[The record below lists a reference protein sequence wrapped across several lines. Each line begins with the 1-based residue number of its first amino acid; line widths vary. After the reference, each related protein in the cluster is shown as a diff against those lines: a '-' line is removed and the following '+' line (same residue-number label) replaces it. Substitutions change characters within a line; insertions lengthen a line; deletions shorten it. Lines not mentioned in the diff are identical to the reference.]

1 MTPNPAHSRCGS
13 FRGSTLSRSDRYTDF
28 EHRHRFAT
36 WAAARAAQRGFLKS
50 AILYEAIEHSGVKDT
65 LESGDWPK
73 SAAAVDAKHRLWC
86 GRMIQFW
93 RTKGVAKGTYGR
105 AAKLLNVYL
114 KCMLVVGPH
123 LRTPFA
129 RLAHPPIDRILLK
142 ALARS
147 ATTRRD
153 FGRIDWTKLDQNRY
167 FALIRALRAE
177 KLDRP
182 AFWRIE
188 EHWKPR

>member
-1 MTPNPAHSRCGS
+1 MTPNPTPSDSGS
-13 FRGSTLSRSDRYTDF
+13 FRGSILSKKDRYTHF
-28 EHRHRFAT
+28 EHRHRFAA

-50 AILYEAIEHSGVKDT
+50 AILYEAIEECGVKDT
-65 LESGDWPK
+65 LQSGAWPT
-73 SAAAVDAKHRLWC
+73 SAKAVDAKHRLWC
-86 GRMIQFW
+86 GRMITLW
-93 RTKGVAKGTYGR
+93 KTGGVSKATYGR

-123 LRTPFA
+123 LQTAFA

-142 ALARS
+142 ALART
-147 ATTRRD
+147 ATTRRG
-153 FGRIDWTKLDQNRY
+153 FGKIDWTKLDEERY
-167 FALIRALRAE
+167 FALITALRTE
-177 KLDRP
+177 KLDQP